1 MAATLL
7 HLEYIEVVWS
17 RRGNTRLLLSEG
29 TGQVDVE
36 GRLDS
41 LNSLYLI
48 RPLTTELQLANH
60 CVWEGGKMG
69 EMGEVNVG
77 REGGRGERCGC
88 GKEGKCEKEGGD
100 MG

>member
-1 MAATLL
+1 MKEKRIKNNMAATLL

-69 EMGEVNVG
+69 EIGEVNVG
-77 REGGRGERCGC
+77 REGREVWMW
-88 GKEGKCEKEGGD
+88 EGGE
-100 MG
+100 M

>member
-60 CVWEGGKMG
+60 CVWEGGRDGRG
-69 EMGEVNVG
+69 EC
-77 REGGRGERCGC
+77 REGGVRGDECGERG
-88 GKEGKCEKEGGD
+88 
-100 MG
+100 

>member
-1 MAATLL
+1 M
-7 HLEYIEVVWS
+7 
-17 RRGNTRLLLSEG
+17 
-29 TGQVDVE
+29 DVE

-60 CVWEGGKMG
+60 CVRERGKMR

-77 REGGRGERCGC
+77 WMWRGRGERCGC
-88 GKEGKCEKEGGD
+88 GKEGKCEKGEVE
-100 MG
+100 MA

>member
-48 RPLTTELQLANH
+48 RPFTTELQLANH

-77 REGGRGERCGC
+77 RMGREVWMWKLKGGE
-88 GKEGKCEKEGGD
+88 
-100 MG
+100 M